1 MQSQKERG
9 YLMNLIKEITGLSE
23 KEKIS
28 PARLK
33 KLEAGRLSFWE
44 FAKSV
49 APSFFK
55 EERAYQ
61 KVLCNALQA
70 AYEKRL
76 YNDISPDPIDIL
88 IIDIPPGFGKS
99 YTATTFTAWAYGQK
113 KENIAIT
120 VSYNQTL
127 STRFAK
133 TVRDT
138 IEEKENPLDENDFVV
153 QSFFPE
159 VKIKR
164 GDGAM
169 NLWALEGEYMSY
181 LASSFDGSIT
191 GMRGNIGI
199 IDDPIKNK
207 DEAYNE
213 NVKENQWDFYKN
225 TFSSR
230 MLPGALQGILMT
242 RWATDD
248 LVGRLLKKFP
258 SRCYK
263 LKMTAI
269 TEGES
274 LCEDIYPLSDLL
286 IKKATIDS
294 DIWLANYM
302 QEPIDK
308 KGALY
313 TRFETY
319 DEMPEFEKICNYTDT
334 ADTGSDNLCSIS
346 FGISGDFAYIL
357 DIYYTKESMEI
368 TEKETAK
375 RLKKVGVRQA
385 AIESNNGG
393 RGFARNVKRI
403 LKENFDYTKCSINWF
418 HQSKNKKAR
427 ILSNSSVVMERVLYP
442 SDWEKKFPEFAK
454 DIKSFNAKGKNA
466 HDDCADALTGVA
478 EVLIGDV
485 KCGAGLNILKRR

>member
-1 MQSQKERG
+1 ME
-9 YLMNLIKEITGLSE
+9 LIKELTGRD
-23 KEKIS
+23 KIEKIS
-28 PARLK
+28 KYRLEK
-33 KLEAGRLSFWE
+33 IEAGKSSFWE
-44 FAKSV
+44 YAKCIN
-49 APSFFK
+49 PNFFK
-55 EERAYQ
+55 EERTYQ
-61 KVLCNALQA
+61 KIASDTLQK
-70 AYEKRL
+70 AYERKL
-76 YNDISPDPIDIL
+76 INPKTQKSYDIL
-88 IIDIPPGFGKS
+88 IINLPPGFGKT
-99 YTATTFTAWAYGQK
+99 YMVTTFTTWAYGQRK
-113 KENIAIT
+113 SNIAIT

-127 STRFAK
+127 STRSAK

-138 IEEKENPLDENDFVV
+138 IEEKENPMDEEDFVV
-153 QSFFPE
+153 NSFFPD
-159 VKIKR
+159 VQIKR

-169 NLWALEGEYMSY
+169 NLWSLEGEYMSY

-191 GMRGNIGI
+191 GMRGNLGI

-207 DEAYNE
+207 AEAYNE
-213 NVKENQWDFYKN
+213 TIKENHWDFYKN
-225 TFSSR
+225 TFASR
-230 MLPGALQGILMT
+230 MLPDALQIIIMT

-248 LVGRLLKKFP
+248 LAGRLLNEFP
-258 SRCYK
+258 DRCYE
-263 LKMTAI
+263 LKMKALK
-269 TEGES
+269 EDGKS
-274 LCEDIYPLSDLL
+274 LCESLYPTEDL
-286 IKKATIDS
+286 KEKEKTIDH

-319 DEMPEFEKICNYTDT
+319 DELPEFEKICNYTDT